1 MFYFTFCWMCINNF
15 WSGSRQKFQMHVNRD
30 TQQVLYVFI
39 VGSLVF
45 KVSNCYL
52 GSEHTYASN
61 QSPVAV
67 GSKRTLREAFTLAV
81 SNPAPDSSDS
91 EDDEPAETFT
101 PTQVSL

>member
-1 MFYFTFCWMCINNF
+1 
-15 WSGSRQKFQMHVNRD
+15 MHVDRD

-67 GSKRTLREAFTLAV
+67 GSKMTLREAFTLAV

-91 EDDEPAETFT
+91 EDDEPAETFA
-101 PTQVSL
+101 PMQVSL